1 MSPFKLSL
9 AGLALAAGLGT
20 TTCTDD
26 YGGGY
31 GYSGVSVGY
40 GSADWDPYYGGY
52 RGDPYWGWYGDY
64 YYPGTGY
71 YVYDRNNRRH
81 RWNDN
86 QRGYWQ
92 GRSQTWHNAR
102 RDIRP
107 VWRDYGVDR
116 GNRGSGRRRR

>member
-20 TTCTDD
+20 TACTD
-26 YGGGY
+26 GY

-40 GSADWDPYYGGY
+40 GVSDWDPYYGGY

-71 YVYDRNNRRH
+71 YVYDRYNRRH
-81 RWNDN
+81 RWDDR
-86 QRGYWQ
+86 QRGYWE
-92 GRSQTWHNAR
+92 GRSRTWREAR
-102 RDIRP
+102 RDVRP
-107 VWRDYGVDR
+107 VWRDYGVTRD
-116 GNRGSGRRRR
+116 NGRRGRRSRR